1 MVARRQPSCVRHT
14 LRRALRREPS
24 VTARSDWARC
34 PARRTATLDRTAGS
48 SCRRWKDLSPV
59 FRATH
64 APRVT
69 CRTFLKPDLPACR
82 SSEQDQHSKGR
93 TMKNSRHVS
102 RRGSLAAAPIAG
114 LALLVAVASSAYA
127 ATAVGLGTAD
137 SFVVLAASGVTNT
150 GTTTLRGD
158 LGAANGLV
166 TGDTDLVFTSGVN
179 HYGDGQTLGA
189 VADLET
195 AYGAASQPVTETVS
209 ANLGGQ
215 ELVPGV
221 YFQASTM
228 NLSGPALTLNA
239 GGNADAVWI
248 FRAGSDLI
256 VGPGASVNLT
266 NGAQACN
273 VFWQVASSA
282 SLDDGAD
289 FIGTIMARAA
299 ITLNA
304 RATVEGRVLAL
315 GPDADITLVSNT
327 ITRPVCEAPPTP
339 GGTTTPGGTQV
350 AATPTGGVSTGDGST
365 SQGMTTGKYLLI
377 GVLVVTAAGAMG
389 AVAGLRRKQNT

>member
-1 MVARRQPSCVRHT
+1 MKLSQYLPGAKRARFG
-14 LRRALRREPS
+14 A
-24 VTARSDWARC
+24 AA
-34 PARRTATLDRTAGS
+34 AATL
-48 SCRRWKDLSPV
+48 V
-59 FRATH
+59 
-64 APRVT
+64 
-69 CRTFLKPDLPACR
+69 
-82 SSEQDQHSKGR
+82 
-93 TMKNSRHVS
+93 
-102 RRGSLAAAPIAG
+102 
-114 LALLVAVASSAYA
+114 LLVAIPGSAQA
-127 ATAVGLGTAD
+127 ATAVGLGAAD

-150 GTTTLRGD
+150 GTTTLSGN
-158 LGAANGLV
+158 LGAANGSV
-166 TGDTDLVFTSGVN
+166 IGDTDLVFASGVN
-179 HYGDGQTLGA
+179 HYGDGVTLGA

-195 AYGAASQPVTETVS
+195 AYGAASQPVTVTVS
-209 ANLGGQ
+209 ADLGGQ

-239 GGNADAVWI
+239 GGNPDAVWI

-282 SLDDGAD
+282 SLNDGAD

-304 RATVEGRVLAL
+304 GATVEGRVLAL

-327 ITRPVCEAPPTP
+327 ITRPVCAA
-339 GGTTTPGGTQV
+339 
-350 AATPTGGVSTGDGST
+350 AATPTPTPTSQVRRVPRGAVSTGDGST
-365 SQGMTTGKYLLI
+365 SGTI
-377 GVLVVTAAGAMG
+377 GNAAYV
-389 AVAGLRRKQNT
+389 VAGGLALAGFGGAAVVAARRRRLDA

>member
-1 MVARRQPSCVRHT
+1 MKLSQYLPGAKRARFG
-14 LRRALRREPS
+14 A
-24 VTARSDWARC
+24 AA
-34 PARRTATLDRTAGS
+34 AATL
-48 SCRRWKDLSPV
+48 V
-59 FRATH
+59 
-64 APRVT
+64 
-69 CRTFLKPDLPACR
+69 
-82 SSEQDQHSKGR
+82 
-93 TMKNSRHVS
+93 
-102 RRGSLAAAPIAG
+102 
-114 LALLVAVASSAYA
+114 LLVAIPGSAQA

-137 SFVVLAASGVTNT
+137 TFVVLAASGVTNT
-150 GTTTLRGD
+150 GTTRLSGD
-158 LGAANGLV
+158 LGAANGSV
-166 TGDTDLVFTSGVN
+166 IGDTDLVFASGVN
-179 HYGDGQTLGA
+179 HYGDGVTLGA

-195 AYGAASQPVTETVS
+195 AYGAASQPATVTVS
-209 ANLGGQ
+209 ADLGGQ

-239 GGNADAVWI
+239 GGNPDAVWI

-282 SLDDGAD
+282 SLNDGAD

-304 RATVEGRVLAL
+304 GATVEGRVLAL

-327 ITRPVCEAPPTP
+327 ITRPVCAA
-339 GGTTTPGGTQV
+339 
-350 AATPTGGVSTGDGST
+350 AATPTPTPTSQVRRVPRGAVSTGDGST
-365 SQGMTTGKYLLI
+365 SGTI
-377 GVLVVTAAGAMG
+377 GNAAYV
-389 AVAGLRRKQNT
+389 VAGGLALAGFGGAAVVAARRRRLDA